1 VFLKIMYLYRGMKGI
16 VISEEESPS
25 TLAFKFIAL
34 EDVKKGEYISIRTD
48 EGLIIGSVNELYFYN
63 EYLSKSN
70 VLTEVPEL
78 SKVITREENVLI
90 GVCNV
95 LGLYKEG
102 KFVRALKPP
111 SPGSIVEDVED
122 GILQAFFGFV
132 KEGIDIGKVK
142 NRKLKVVLDV
152 ERTLGKH
159 MAILAMSGAGK
170 SNLVSI
176 MFEQLIEKSIIPSII
191 IDIHGEYTPFK
202 NIINA
207 TEIKGE
213 DIKIPFKS
221 LSSSL
226 FRQVFPNF
234 SDPQEFLLSKAISKY
249 KKMLKKRAINP
260 NLKHLY
266 KIVKEIDESKGIKNA
281 VLRKIKHL
289 HRLKIIG
296 EETFDF
302 QQLLKFG
309 SGAIVNLSSI
319 SNERIRNLK
328 VYYILKKLFGLRKKN
343 LIPPFVVFIEEAHNL
358 APETIAKE
366 MGLAKKEI
374 ERIAREGRKFGVS
387 LVIVSQRPAH
397 LSQTALAQCSTHV
410 FLKIVNP
417 NDLRYIESVSEFASS
432 DVMRSIPSLDIGEA
446 IITGSAVNAP
456 VIVRIKKRREELE
469 NYKNKGLN
477 EMLKEWK
484 DKKGIDYSY
493 YK

>member
-1 VFLKIMYLYRGMKGI
+1 MKGI

-25 TLAFKFIAL
+25 TLNFKFIAL
-34 EDVKKGEYISIRTD
+34 EDVKKGDYISIRTE

-70 VLTEVPEL
+70 VLAEVPEL
-78 SKVITREENVLI
+78 SKIITKEENMLI
-90 GVCNV
+90 GVCSV
-95 LGLYKEG
+95 LGLYREG
-102 KFVRALKPP
+102 KFIRALKPP
-111 SPGSIVEDVED
+111 SPGSIVEEVED
-122 GILQAFFGFV
+122 SVLQSFFGFV
-132 KEGIDIGKVK
+132 KEGIEIGNVK
-142 NRKLKVVLDV
+142 NRRLNVIVDV
-152 ERTLGKH
+152 ERALGKH

-176 MFEQLIEKSIIPSII
+176 MFEQLVEKAIIPPII
-191 IDIHGEYTPFK
+191 IDIHGEYSPFK

-207 TEIKGE
+207 IEIKGE
-213 DIKIPFKS
+213 NIKIPFKS
-221 LSSSL
+221 LSSTL
-226 FRQVFPNF
+226 FRQIFPSL

-260 NLKHLY
+260 GLKHLY

-281 VLRKIKHL
+281 LLRKIKHL
-289 HRLKIIG
+289 HKLRIIG
-296 EETFDF
+296 NESFDF

-309 SGAIVNLSSI
+309 SRIIVNLSSI

-328 VYYILKKLFGLRKKN
+328 AYYILKRLFKLRKKN
-343 LIPPFVVFIEEAHNL
+343 LIPPFVVFVEEAHNL
-358 APETIAKE
+358 APETITKE
-366 MGLAKKEI
+366 MSLAKKEI
-374 ERIAREGRKFGVS
+374 ERIAREGRKFGAS

-417 NDLRYIESVSEFASS
+417 NDLKYIESVSEFASS

-456 VIVRIKKRREELE
+456 VIVKVRKRRKELDE
-469 NYKNKGLN
+469 YKNKGLS
-477 EMLKEWK
+477 EMIKEWK
-484 DKKGIDYSY
+484 DKKHEDYSY
-493 YK
+493 YN